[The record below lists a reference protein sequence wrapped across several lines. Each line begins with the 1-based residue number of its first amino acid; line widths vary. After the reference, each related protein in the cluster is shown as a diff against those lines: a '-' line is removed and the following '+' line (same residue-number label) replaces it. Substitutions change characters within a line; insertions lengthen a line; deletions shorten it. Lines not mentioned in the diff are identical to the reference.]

1 MLPHSISAVL
11 TLASAG
17 SEVPDVALYWALPFV
32 ALLGCIAVM
41 PLVAGHFWHKN
52 YPYVSAALGALT
64 AIYYLVFLTVDGEHA
79 PARHAWLHEMQ
90 EYVSFIALLGSLFII
105 SGGIKIDIRRRAV
118 PITNVLVLL
127 IGAVAANVFGTTGA
141 AMLLIRPFIRI
152 NKAHIKAYH
161 VVFFIFLV
169 ANCGGSLT
177 PIGDPPLFMGYLK
190 GVPFWWVLEACW
202 PMWITACGLLLI
214 VFFVIDTMNA
224 RKFERAHPEDATGK
238 SAVGISGLHNFLW
251 IGLVL
256 IAVFQEGVFET
267 GFSLH
272 ALWSREVLM
281 VLAIVGSRLMTR
293 KEIYDAN
300 EFSYEPI
307 REVALLFIGIFSTM
321 VPALNWLYHNSEKMP
336 LHSAVQYYF
345 VTGSLSA
352 VLDNAPTYLVFL
364 ETKRGNIDKH
374 YEAELGAVRF
384 VAEKRGKGETAS
396 DEEIETALKAHP
408 AEPEAGDIK
417 DSVAEVRAAVE
428 YLEKF
433 HPDELK
439 RGQISDDEINLAFLI
454 GHPIMGLYIV
464 AISVGAVFFGSLTY
478 IGNGP
483 NFMVKSIAESSGV
496 AMPSFFGY
504 ILRFSLTVA
513 LPIYI
518 IVAVVFFILKLGV

>member
-1 MLPHSISAVL
+1 
-11 TLASAG
+11 
-17 SEVPDVALYWALPFV
+17 
-32 ALLGCIAVM
+32 
-41 PLVAGHFWHKN
+41 
-52 YPYVSAALGALT
+52 
-64 AIYYLVFLTVDGEHA
+64 
-79 PARHAWLHEMQ
+79 
-90 EYVSFIALLGSLFII
+90 
-105 SGGIKIDIRRRAV
+105 
-118 PITNVLVLL
+118 
-127 IGAVAANVFGTTGA
+127 
-141 AMLLIRPFIRI
+141 
-152 NKAHIKAYH
+152 
-161 VVFFIFLV
+161 
-169 ANCGGSLT
+169 
-177 PIGDPPLFMGYLK
+177 
-190 GVPFWWVLEACW
+190 
-202 PMWITACGLLLI
+202 
-214 VFFVIDTMNA
+214 
-224 RKFERAHPEDATGK
+224 
-238 SAVGISGLHNFLW
+238 
-251 IGLVL
+251 
-256 IAVFQEGVFET
+256 
-267 GFSLH
+267 
-272 ALWSREVLM
+272 
-281 VLAIVGSRLMTR
+281 
-293 KEIYDAN
+293 
-300 EFSYEPI
+300 
-307 REVALLFIGIFSTM
+307 
-321 VPALNWLYHNSEKMP
+321 MP